1 MNNSKIFLSV
11 LGLLAGG
18 CAFSASALAADSEA
32 VLFKIHDVQPIK
44 GTDNQTTACDYNVT
58 FYNRSQK
65 DLSSASLLLT
75 WTDSTIDT
83 VILDEKNKD
92 AREGRQGFNQTIAN
106 MEANSPVQVSSQ
118 LEVPAL
124 APNKQV
130 SVRARIQ
137 SDRCFLLTGPVDV
150 QVKTCNINGG
160 ANTTSRSRYAA
171 NSGGTS
177 CDGLFTFVSPEN
189 PEYYREF
196 KPISYDDEKIQA
208 EARRNQER
216 TDINTQYDAVVNEIS
231 KISTVLEGIK
241 SDVPLAP
248 VKKPKPAV
256 SEAEAEQLTDKLQSL
271 FPNAEVPAPAEAP
284 AAPAEEAANPPAAE
298 NAPAADT
305 AAK

>member
-44 GTDNQTTACDYNVT
+44 GTLEQTVACDYDVT

-83 VILDEKNKD
+83 VILNEKNKD
-92 AREGRQGFNQTIAN
+92 AREGRQGFNQAIAD

-124 APNKQV
+124 APQKQV
-130 SVRARIQ
+130 SIHARIQ

-150 QVKTCNINGG
+150 QVKTCNIKGN
-160 ANTTSRSRYAA
+160 ADTSSRSRYAS

-177 CDGLFTFVSPEN
+177 CDGLFVFVSPEN

-196 KPISYDDEKIQA
+196 RPISYDDEKIQS
-208 EARRNQER
+208 EKRRNQER

-271 FPNAEVPAPAEAP
+271 FPNAEVPAPVEAP
-284 AAPAEEAANPPAAE
+284 AAEAANPPAAE

>member
-1 MNNSKIFLSV
+1 
-11 LGLLAGG
+11 
-18 CAFSASALAADSEA
+18 
-32 VLFKIHDVQPIK
+32 
-44 GTDNQTTACDYNVT
+44 
-58 FYNRSQK
+58 
-65 DLSSASLLLT
+65 
-75 WTDSTIDT
+75 
-83 VILDEKNKD
+83 
-92 AREGRQGFNQTIAN
+92 

-124 APNKQV
+124 APQKQV
-130 SVRARIQ
+130 SIHARIQ

-150 QVKTCNINGG
+150 QVKTCNIKGN
-160 ANTTSRSRYAA
+160 ADTSSRSRYAS

-177 CDGLFTFVSPEN
+177 CDGLFVFVSPEN

-196 KPISYDDEKIQA
+196 RPISYDDEKIQS
-208 EARRNQER
+208 EKRRNQER

-284 AAPAEEAANPPAAE
+284 AAEAANPPAAE